1 MPGLSTCSGMLWEKA
16 FAGDLDGVD
25 GGGVLGHRFP
35 LGRHLESNPYPMG
48 VIWVKTLSMPG
59 RAMAAPPTS
68 FPSWRCCLLRPNSA
82 SGGGWAAT
90 GGCLIVAGLATCSAP
105 RRLVLLGDCQ
115 YGMGLHRR
123 TALAAPALR
132 DD

>member
-1 MPGLSTCSGMLWEKA
+1 MLWEKA

-123 TALAAPALR
+123 TVLAAPASR
-132 DD
+132 AD